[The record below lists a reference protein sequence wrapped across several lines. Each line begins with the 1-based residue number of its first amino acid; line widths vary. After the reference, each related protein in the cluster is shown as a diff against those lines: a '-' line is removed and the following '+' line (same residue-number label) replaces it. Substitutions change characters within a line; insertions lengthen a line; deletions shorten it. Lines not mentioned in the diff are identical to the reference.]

1 LLSDEIKLIESVL
14 LHLVNM
20 SIYQSTYY
28 MIMMRLHFGEPIP
41 GKARKSQVDV
51 CPSDCPSI
59 RLKLKFLLLKW
70 TGYEWKPKRR

>member
-1 LLSDEIKLIESVL
+1 
-14 LHLVNM
+14 
-20 SIYQSTYY
+20 
-28 MIMMRLHFGEPIP
+28 MMRLHFDEPIP